1 MSISPLSFPALPSK
15 GNDCSDGRKNF
26 LSNCTS
32 RCILFLLLTGKTGNK
47 LKGESRE
54 GRQRERGEG
63 GREAGKE
70 DKGGGER
77 GRQGRKKEKGGKGER
92 ERGRG
97 LLSANFTGYT
107 Y

>member
-32 RCILFLLLTGKTGNK
+32 RCILFLLLTGKAGNK

-63 GREAGKE
+63 GRQGRET
-70 DKGGGER
+70 KGEGER
-77 GRQGRKKEKGGKGER
+77 GGGMEGRKRRGEGGER
-92 ERGRG
+92 EREGEV
-97 LLSANFTGYT
+97 F
-107 Y
+107 